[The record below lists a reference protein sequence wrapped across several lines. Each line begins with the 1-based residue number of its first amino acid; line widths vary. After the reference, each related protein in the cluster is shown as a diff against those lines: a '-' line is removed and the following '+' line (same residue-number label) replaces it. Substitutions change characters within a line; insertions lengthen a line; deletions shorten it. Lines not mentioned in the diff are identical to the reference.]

1 MHRKKLPLGQ
11 PYLLATKLDRAGLH
25 HHLFQLTAH
34 AASHIFGAANEFD
47 FRAMGGLHIILAAK
61 VAAVQKRDFG
71 FVRIEG
77 FPQIA
82 RQGGRVSISGAGKNI
97 AGHKTHFRIHM
108 QRYMALLANSKK
120 GILLGSLLLIAN
132 NLLAV
137 HGELLAALTQQFL
150 SHSRNSDFFR
160 TTIIHIN
167 GN

>member
-61 VAAVQKRDFG
+61 VATIQKRDFG

-82 RQGGRVSISGAGKNI
+82 RQSLALGPRPESPGTSAEQVKISQVIKPISGYTCSVTWPCWQI
-97 AGHKTHFRIHM
+97 AKRE
-108 QRYMALLANSKK
+108 YSLAPS
-120 GILLGSLLLIAN
+120 S
-132 NLLAV
+132 
-137 HGELLAALTQQFL
+137 
-150 SHSRNSDFFR
+150 
-160 TTIIHIN
+160 
-167 GN
+167 